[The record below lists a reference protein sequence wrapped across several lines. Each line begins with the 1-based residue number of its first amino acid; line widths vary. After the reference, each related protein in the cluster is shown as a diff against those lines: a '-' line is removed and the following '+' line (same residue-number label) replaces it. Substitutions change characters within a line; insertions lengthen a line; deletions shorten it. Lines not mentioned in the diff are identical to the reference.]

1 MHERPGG
8 RVAARRKAVVGQC
21 RGHAVGVEVVLKACT
36 DRPKVS

>member
-8 RVAARRKAVVGQC
+8 RVAARRKAVVGQ
-21 RGHAVGVEVVLKACT
+21 RREHAVDIEVMLKACT